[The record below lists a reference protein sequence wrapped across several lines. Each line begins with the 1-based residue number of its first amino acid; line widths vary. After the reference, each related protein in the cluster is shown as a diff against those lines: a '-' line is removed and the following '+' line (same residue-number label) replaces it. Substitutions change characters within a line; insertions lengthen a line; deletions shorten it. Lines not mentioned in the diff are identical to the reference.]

1 MNKSLISNLSS
12 VGKAALVV
20 ALAVLA
26 APQLWYPLGFDQ
38 GVYAACGDIIRRG
51 GVPIQDC
58 FETKQPGVMV
68 MYAIPMLFSLAPM
81 AIHAFTLLWTALTAV
96 VIGQIARRLFGARSA
111 WPAAIFYWLAYA
123 GINYWSM
130 DQAETF
136 ANLFLVVA
144 LFAVWRAGE
153 GRDWR
158 LEIGD
163 WKTEIGGEKQEAGG
177 KRSEVGSQRSEDR
190 EEMLEARGEKPEVG
204 GKRSEVRGQRSKARD
219 QKLEARGQKTED
231 RSQKSEVRSGVT
243 DLQSPVPNPQSP
255 IPNPQSLISN
265 LQSLVSNLQSLI
277 SNLQSNSFFWLAVGG
292 ACIGVAFWFKYVF
305 ALIAMALAL
314 CLLLHDWLRTRS
326 WLTALRDSIVFG
338 VIALAV
344 AGLGLLYFALNNALP
359 ALVSQFQFL
368 LAAFP
373 LGPPRTLP
381 EIAGELAR
389 FFNNG
394 ADVTGDFKATVPQW
408 IVLGGGFPL
417 LLILAV
423 IGAWQRIKQAPILY
437 AYLVAHFVAAAA
449 IVVWQA
455 NYIQYHYTI
464 MIPAFV
470 LAASAPD
477 FRWRPRLRLT
487 FIPAAL
493 VIAAVVLLSV
503 RMLPWV
509 DDMVQ
514 NVALLH
520 KSPRDIY
527 LESRVAPNVPV
538 AEYIAAHTGPNDT
551 IAIFG
556 DAPWVYTLSGRRNA
570 TRFSFIN
577 LWLRKRQA
585 VTYPLFTGQY
595 LAGLE
600 RNQPIYFILTKADFP
615 WPNNDYIP
623 DYKAS
628 GAIYNYV
635 ESHYAY
641 EGENGPFLLFRRK
654 P

>member
-1 MNKSLISNLSS
+1 MNKSPISNLFSPAF

-20 ALAVLA
+20 TLALLA

-38 GVYAACGDIIRRG
+38 GVYAACGDVIRRG

-68 MYAIPMLFSLAPM
+68 MYAIPMLFTREPM
-81 AIHAFTLLWTALTAV
+81 AIHAFTLLWTALTAA
-96 VIGQIARRLFGARSA
+96 VIGQIAGRLFGARAA
-111 WPAAIFYWLAYA
+111 WPAAVFYWLAYA

-153 GRDWR
+153 GR
-158 LEIGD
+158 G
-163 WKTEIGGEKQEAGG
+163 
-177 KRSEVGSQRSEDR
+177 QRSE
-190 EEMLEARGEKPEVG
+190 G
-204 GKRSEVRGQRSKARD
+204 
-219 QKLEARGQKTED
+219 
-231 RSQKSEVRSGVT
+231 RSQKSAAGGQRQEEGRKGS
-243 DLQSPVPNPQSP
+243 S
-255 IPNPQSLISN
+255 I
-265 LQSLVSNLQSLI
+265 SNLQSLI
-277 SNLQSNSFFWLAVGG
+277 SHLSSLSPFWLAVAGM
-292 ACIGVAFWFKYVF
+292 CIGIAFWFKYVF

-314 CLLLHDWLRTRS
+314 VLLLHVRLRAHS
-326 WLTALRDSIVFG
+326 WRLALGDGFLFG
-338 VIALAV
+338 LISLGV
-344 AGLGLLYFALNNALP
+344 AGLGLLYFVLNNALP

-373 LGPPRTLP
+373 LGPPRTPL
-381 EIAGELAR
+381 EIAGEMAR

-394 ADVTGDFKATVPQW
+394 ADVTGNFKATVPQW
-408 IVLGGGFPL
+408 IILGGGFPVL
-417 LLILAV
+417 LVLAAL
-423 IGAWQRIKQAPILY
+423 GAWQRLRGAPVLY
-437 AYLVAHFVAAAA
+437 AYLLAHFLAAAA
-449 IVVWQA
+449 VVIWQA

-470 LAASAPD
+470 LAASAVKFD
-477 FRWRPRLRLT
+477 LTGEGRAVKRWLSAAPAAL
-487 FIPAAL
+487 AAL
-493 VIAAVVLLSV
+493 VIALLAV

-509 DDMVQ
+509 GDMVE
-514 NVALLH
+514 NVVLLH
-520 KSPRDIY
+520 KSPRSIY
-527 LESRVAPNVPV
+527 RESDVAPNVPV
-538 AEYIAAHTGPNDT
+538 AEYIDAHTGPDDS

-556 DAPWVYTLSGRRNA
+556 DAPWVYTLARRRNA
-570 TRFSFIN
+570 TRFSFVN
-577 LWLRKRQA
+577 LWLRKRTA

-595 LAGLE
+595 LDGLQ
-600 RNQPIYFILTKADFP
+600 RNRPAYFILTKANFP

-623 DYKAS
+623 DYKAT

-654 P
+654 S

>member
-1 MNKSLISNLSS
+1 MRLEIESNKRGMNKSPISNLSA
-12 VGKAALVV
+12 VGKAALLV
-20 ALAVLA
+20 ALALLA

-38 GVYAACGDIIRRG
+38 GVYAACGDVIRRG

-68 MYAIPMLFSLAPM
+68 MYAIPMLFTLAPM
-81 AIHAFTLLWTALTAV
+81 AIHAFTLLWTALTAA
-96 VIGQIARRLFGARSA
+96 VIGQIARRLFGARAA

-153 GRDWR
+153 GR
-158 LEIGD
+158 
-163 WKTEIGGEKQEAGG
+163 GERGEG
-177 KRSEVGSQRSEDR
+177 RR
-190 EEMLEARGEKPEVG
+190 ERLEARGEKPEVG
-204 GKRSEVRGQRSKARD
+204 GK
-219 QKLEARGQKTED
+219 
-231 RSQKSEVRSGVT
+231 KSEVRSQRSEGRSQR
-243 DLQSPVPNPQSP
+243 LSISNLHAWR
-255 IPNPQSLISN
+255 LISN
-265 LQSLVSNLQSLI
+265 LSSH
-277 SNLQSNSFFWLAVGG
+277 SFFWLAVGG

-314 CLLLHDWLRTRS
+314 VLLLHVWLRAHS
-326 WLTALRDSIVFG
+326 WRTALGDSLVFG
-338 VIALAV
+338 LVSLAV
-344 AGLGLLYFALNNALP
+344 AGLGLLYYALNNALP

-381 EIAGELAR
+381 EIAGELMR

-408 IVLGGGFPL
+408 IVLGGGFPVL
-417 LLILAV
+417 LVLAG

-437 AYLVAHFVAAAA
+437 AYLAASFAAAAA

-477 FRWRPRLRLT
+477 FHWKPRLRLS

-493 VIAAVVLLSV
+493 AIAAVVLLSV

-509 DDMVQ
+509 YDMVE

-527 LESRVAPNVPV
+527 AESRVAPNVPV
-538 AEYIAAHTGPNDT
+538 AEYIAAHTSANDS

-600 RNQPIYFILTKADFP
+600 RNQPVYFILTKADFP